1 MEDIMTTNSEAAAT
15 KTKAT
20 TPKRAA
26 RKPAVAKSAS
36 ATPRRTSRTK
46 PTSSAAKALQNV
58 PQWLT
63 VGASITG
70 AAVAIGATLFAT
82 RNEWLPRARKFG
94 DWVEKSVG
102 DQLDNLDTVKTNA
115 IDAVKARTVRKTDA
129 SVPVAARSFESS
141 GADAGAIIN

>member
-1 MEDIMTTNSEAAAT
+1 MATNSAATAT
-15 KTKAT
+15 KTKAA
-20 TPKRAA
+20 TPKRTA
-26 RKPAVAKSAS
+26 RKPAATKSAS
-36 ATPRRTSRTK
+36 ATPRRTARAK
-46 PTSSAAKALQNV
+46 PASSAAKALQNV

-63 VGASITG
+63 FGASITG

-115 IDAVKARTVRKTDA
+115 IDAVKARTGKKDDE
-129 SVPVAARSFESS
+129 SVPGAAASLEPS